1 MNARGLI
8 YFKTL
13 IYWSTRATG
22 PTILATVGITIQRV
36 PSAFL
41 TALLRFLKPLFEL
54 FHLFG
59 QMAYLIGI
67 PTAWFLPGLLCG
79 IEGLSQ
85 PVLLAAILI
94 EPTTLRGVVGREQS
108 VNSLA
113 PFAIFDGTALL
124 GGPLFGP
131 SPMCLLSLPGYL
143 LTCHFGGCCNPG
155 LVGLGCFLFVH
166 STQVG
171 GVTRC
176 DKMILK

>member
-22 PTILATVGITIQRV
+22 PIILATVGITVRRV
-36 PSAFL
+36 TRTLLA
-41 TALLRFLKPLFEL
+41 ALLRLLKLIYEL
-54 FHLFG
+54 SHLFG

-67 PTAWFLPGLLCG
+67 PTAWFLPGLLRG

-85 PVLLAAILI
+85 PVLPAAVHI
-94 EPTTLRGVVGREQS
+94 EPTTLHGVVSRELS

-113 PFAIFDGTALL
+113 PCAKLVGTSLL
-124 GGPLFGP
+124 GGPSCGP
-131 SPMCLLSLPGYL
+131 SPMCLLSLPGYS
-143 LTCHFGGCCNPG
+143 LTCRFGSRCG
-155 LVGLGCFLFVH
+155 LGHVGSGCFLFVY

-171 GVTRC
+171 GVTR
-176 DKMILK
+176 